1 MIQNNNLINDGN
13 YKSNSSLI
21 NSFTRE
27 NLGGYLKNIP
37 LENKRVLT
45 INSSGDDLL
54 NTVFFGAKDVTL
66 CNPNINTK
74 YYLYLKIAG
83 LLSLNY
89 NEFQWFFLKHNM
101 NMHKNN
107 RMFSKK
113 LFKKI
118 GPVLKIIDEDTYMFF
133 EELFDINNPRE
144 VRDTYFTDS
153 NYHNKAIKN
162 FNIYLRNEN
171 TYVKLKEMIDKVN
184 IDFINNSIIE
194 TNLDREYDRILLST
208 ICTEMTLDKFL
219 DLVKKLDKN
228 LTSDGLIVLGYLW
241 NNNIYTPE
249 YANVWKKI
257 YQNPESNK
265 YLKKYLSYVYEVSGY
280 INYLWENNKRDD
292 KVLVYRKNN

>member
-54 NTVFFGAKDVTL
+54 NTVFFGANDVTL
-66 CNPNINTK
+66 CNSNIYAK
-74 YYLYLKIAG
+74 YYLFLKIAG
-83 LLSLNY
+83 LLSLSY

-118 GPVLKIIDEDTYMFF
+118 GPVLKIIDEDAYMFF

-184 IDFINNSIIE
+184 IDFINKSIIE
-194 TNLDREYDRILLST
+194 TDLNSEYDRILLST
-208 ICTEMTLDKFL
+208 ICMEMTLDKFL